1 MDAKG
6 NAKAEDFKNG
16 YWERF
21 KIVENSNMGFYKK
34 LIINYDDFIKALS
47 S

>member
-6 NAKAEDFKNG
+6 NEKAEDFKNG

-21 KIVENSNMGFYKK
+21 KIVENSNMNFYKK
-34 LIINYDDFIKALS
+34 LIVNYEDFTKALNS
-47 S
+47 

>member
-1 MDAKG
+1 MDARG
-6 NAKAEDFKNG
+6 NSNAEIFENG

-21 KIVENSNMGFYKK
+21 KIVENSNMKFYKK